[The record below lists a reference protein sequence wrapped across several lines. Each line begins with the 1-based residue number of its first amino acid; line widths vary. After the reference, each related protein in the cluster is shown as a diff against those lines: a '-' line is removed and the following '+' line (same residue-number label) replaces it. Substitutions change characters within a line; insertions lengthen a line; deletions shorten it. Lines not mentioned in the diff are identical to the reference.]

1 VTAALPIAFATIL
14 AGLAVWRRA
23 GATAAPTAAA
33 PVEYDI
39 ANQVRET
46 VEALSVL
53 SQTNTRRTS
62 PEGVDAIKRREGFR
76 SDVYDD
82 GAGYPTIGYGHK
94 LTADEIGKLTQV
106 SFAQASTLLR
116 ADLAAAEAAVM
127 RFVTVPLQQSEF
139 DALVSLVFNIGAGAF
154 RRSTLLRR
162 LNAGDRAGT
171 IEQFGRWVFANGR
184 RMAGLATRRADEAM
198 QFRGGLA

>member
-1 VTAALPIAFATIL
+1 MNAALPIAMATVL
-14 AGLAVWRRA
+14 AGLAVFRRA
-23 GATAAPTAAA
+23 GATAAPPAA

-46 VEALSVL
+46 VESLSVL
-53 SQTNTRRTS
+53 SPTNTRKTS

-76 SDVYDD
+76 ADVYDD

-94 LTADEIGKLTQV
+94 LTADELGKLTQV
-106 SFAQASTLLR
+106 SFAQAAALLR
-116 ADLAAAEAAVM
+116 ADLAAAETAVS
-127 RFVTVPLQQSEF
+127 RLVTVPIDQSEF

-162 LNAGDRAGT
+162 LNAGDRAGAV
-171 IEQFGRWVFANGR
+171 EQFGRWVFANGR
-184 RMAGLATRRADEAM
+184 KLAGLVTRRADEAM